1 MLGRIFAAPPEVPPP
16 PAEDTAGVVVQL
28 SAARGYDE
36 GGATARSMLEQAIQ
50 RLCDVV
56 DQETDALRKRTAVDL
71 KVFNE
76 RKSHGLLELNR
87 ALRLIDG
94 AATSPA
100 VTGQLATLRAKLEV
114 NQAVLRMHLEAV
126 REVSAILADAIRD
139 QESDGTYSPTMS
151 RGNRLP

>member
-1 MLGRIFAAPPEVPPP
+1 MLGRIFAAPSEPPP
-16 PAEDTAGVVVQL
+16 PPTEETDGVVVQL
-28 SAARGYDE
+28 SSARGYDE
-36 GGATARSMLEQAIQ
+36 GGVAGRGMLEQAIQ